1 MEIFNEFAAAAAA
14 AELNTP
20 LGGVNNNNGMMGGD
34 MNSRHSSSGDSL
46 SHADATE
53 PMHQQ
58 QQQYQATTSN
68 NSNYGDM
75 MKKKGIKST
84 FYKMFSQRKKSQK
97 YRAPTTPVKSAANES
112 PSSSPVESNYY
123 SLESSIKT
131 ESDKRIKKKY
141 SRF

>member
-20 LGGVNNNNGMMGGD
+20 LGGVNNSNGMMGGD

-68 NSNYGDM
+68 SNYGDM

-84 FYKMFSQRKKSQK
+84 FYKMFSQRKKSNHK
-97 YRAPTTPVKSAANES
+97 YHIS
-112 PSSSPVESNYY
+112 
-123 SLESSIKT
+123 
-131 ESDKRIKKKY
+131 
-141 SRF
+141 